1 MDRWGYHCDRR
12 LSVGTFIVFEWVS
25 PTGDYLL
32 SGLLRFALR
41 ALACKPGARR
51 AWRAR
56 SPGQASTGRLA
67 VSGSPTPVPR
77 VPFFCVPKERNRK
90 KGHPGLCARK
100 SRGSPRSKLASV
112 RPPQGQGRAG
122 ERRGSGES
130 PPRRARAPRT
140 VRTGLSSE
148 AGNAGAKK
156 GPSAD
161 PLRRLRREGQPAPF
175 AGDGAGADG
184 FGNFGRN
191 QSSSSAG
198 TRPG

>member
-41 ALACKPGARR
+41 AFACKSWACRP
-51 AWRAR
+51 WQAR

-77 VPFFCVPKERNRK
+77 VPFFACPK
-90 KGHPGLCARK
+90 KGTERKGTPDSAPANPAGPIAR
-100 SRGSPRSKLASV
+100 SL
-112 RPPQGQGRAG
+112 PQWV
-122 ERRGSGES
+122 
-130 PPRRARAPRT
+130 RARDRD
-140 VRTGLSSE
+140 
-148 AGNAGAKK
+148 